1 MRTERDEIGAK
12 DNVQKMEA
20 DVDCNLFRE
29 AMSRLGA
36 AVSVVTSDGVA
47 GACGTTVTA
56 VTSVTD
62 TPATL
67 LVCLNQQRRA
77 HDIIRDNRVLCV
89 NVLSD
94 DQVKL
99 AEHFAGQTGIAME
112 HRFDGIRYDSLQTGA
127 PLLEGALVSF
137 DCRVSE
143 VLESGTHSIFLA
155 QIQGI
160 RLGDRGSALVYFQRR
175 YATLNQ
181 IGD

>member
-1 MRTERDEIGAK
+1 MK
-12 DNVQKMEA
+12 DSAQKMEA

-36 AVSVVTSDGVA
+36 AVSVVTSEGPA

-67 LVCLNQQRRA
+67 LVCLNRQGRS
-77 HDIIRDNRVLCV
+77 HDIICDNGVLCV
-89 NVLSD
+89 NVLSH
-94 DQVKL
+94 DQVEL
-99 AEHFAGQTGIAME
+99 AGHFAGRTGVPAE
-112 HRFDGIRYDSLQTGA
+112 RRFEGVAWDPLHTGS

-155 QIQGI
+155 QVQGI
-160 RLGDRGSALVYFQRR
+160 RLGAKGSALVYFQRR

-181 IGD
+181 ITG